1 MKFNGVTKTLA
12 ASAVAL
18 LVAGCGG
25 GGGGSSL
32 QLSGTAATGAALADA
47 QVEVQCAQGEGS
59 ATTNASGGYTVHVGS
74 GQLPCLVQVKG
85 TTAGGVEVTLHSIA
99 DEAGPDGVITANV
112 TPVTEM
118 IVAYLLGAL
127 PAEAFAN
134 FDADQ
139 VTPAAVA
146 EAAKAIVA
154 ALKDAGVDLTGI
166 DPLKDEL
173 VPAVNGS
180 GGNAYDKLLDT
191 LGETVTPESLPM
203 VVNQIAAAGA
213 TGGSA
218 GSSALGDAMVA
229 VSSGA
234 LQGCPVAVSGRYRF
248 LDYNG
253 ALQEGAFD
261 FKKMTITID
270 GDEVRSF
277 PVTRNAQACEV
288 EVSGSTIAFGPGGV
302 GIIHSVETIG
312 YVIPVQS
319 HTLASLTGTWTFMEG
334 GVDEDNELTHFMG
347 KIAIAA
353 DGKAT
358 VCEYN
363 LPSLSTCTVDGT
375 DTVKVRADGGF
386 TIVNDDGMD
395 TRMYGFRAPT
405 GEISLFGTN
414 NPGNSSELGD
424 YRTHWVMTR
433 TTKVPLPAV
442 DTVNKYWQLLVRG
455 YNGSDFNVDPVSRD
469 SSTVIASDAA
479 ADKYTRRVAS
489 DSRVDSFRLNYPVE
503 GLRYRAPAEGITEMH
518 QLVLPGLG
526 ISPFLVNSSTY
537 GILVTRP

>member
-18 LVAGCGG
+18 LLAACGG
-25 GGGGSSL
+25 GGGGSSGL

-47 QVEVQCAQGEGS
+47 QVEVQCAEGEGS
-59 ATTNASGGYTVHVGS
+59 ATTNASGGYTVNVGS

-99 DEAGPDGVITANV
+99 DEAGPDGVVTANV

-127 PAEAFAN
+127 PSEAFAN

-166 DPLKDEL
+166 DPLKDDL

-191 LGETVTPESLPM
+191 LGETVTPESLPL

-218 GSSALGDAMVA
+218 GSSALGNAMTA

-234 LQGCPVAVSGRYRF
+234 LEGCPVALSGRYRF

-253 ALQEGAFD
+253 ALQEGALD
-261 FKKMTITID
+261 FKKMTATVEDTTVAIA
-270 GDEVRSF
+270 
-277 PVTRNAQACEV
+277 RNAQACEV
-288 EVSGSTIAFGPGGV
+288 TIAGSTVAFGPGGV
-302 GIIHSVETIG
+302 GIIHAPDIIG

-319 HTLASLTGTWTFMEG
+319 HTLASVAGTWTFMESG
-334 GVDEDNELTHFMG
+334 IDEDNEITHFMG
-347 KIAIAA
+347 RIAIAA
-353 DGKAT
+353 DGKGT
-358 VCEYN
+358 VCEYD
-363 LPSLSTCTVDGT
+363 LPALATCTVDAT
-375 DTVKVRADGGF
+375 DTIQAHADGGF
-386 TIVNDDGMD
+386 RIVNDDGMD
-395 TRMYGFRAPT
+395 TRFYGFRAPSGDVT
-405 GEISLFGTN
+405 IFGTN
-414 NPGNSSELGD
+414 NPGNSSAPGA

-433 TTKVPLPAV
+433 TPKAPVPAV
-442 DTVNKYWQLLVRG
+442 GAVQKYWQVG
-455 YNGSDFNVDPVSRD
+455 VAYYDESDLFMEPLNRD
-469 SSTVIASDAA
+469 GSTVTASDAA
-479 ADKYTRRVAS
+479 AGTYTRKVTS
-489 DSRVDSFRLNYPVE
+489 DGRVDSWLVNKPVD
-503 GLRYRAPAEGITEMH
+503 GVRYRGPGAGGSSEML

-526 ISPFLVNSSTY
+526 MSPYLTSTGSY
-537 GILVTRP
+537 GIVVTRP